1 MPEAMLSNEAMG
13 ALLGLAGRCSPNS
26 TETAKPVYRVLFAIA
41 LVRCPGRLP
50 HPHERG

>member
-13 ALLGLAGRCSPNS
+13 ALLGLAGRCSS
-26 TETAKPVYRVLFAIA
+26 ESIETAKLVCQVLFAIV
-41 LVRCPGRLP
+41 LGRCRGRLP